1 MKAKEVIHRYFSKT
15 ELGLRI
21 INSDFVSENDLLF
34 LIPNNFKR
42 RLGLKPTRVFNRR
55 KSNSKQNRRHHIL
68 GWQYYEFI
76 QQTINEMLEDY
87 FNQGSFIV
95 DLVDVKNIL
104 EGDKND

>member
-21 INSDFVSENDLLF
+21 INSNFISENDLLF

-68 GWQYYEFI
+68 GWQYYELI

>member
-1 MKAKEVIHRYFSKT
+1 MKAKEVIQRYFSKT
-15 ELGLRI
+15 ELGSRI
-21 INSDFVSENDLLF
+21 INSDFISENDLLF

-68 GWQYYEFI
+68 GWQYYELI
-76 QQTINEMLEDY
+76 QQIIDEMLADY

>member
-21 INSDFVSENDLLF
+21 INSNFVSENDLLF

-68 GWQYYEFI
+68 GWQYYELI
-76 QQTINEMLEDY
+76 QQIINEMLEDY

>member
-21 INSDFVSENDLLF
+21 INNDFISENDLLF

-76 QQTINEMLEDY
+76 QQIIDEMLADY

-95 DLVDVKNIL
+95 ELVDVKNIL
-104 EGDKND
+104 EGD